1 MRRRIILHIGFPK
14 TGTTSLQA
22 GLAKARSDLLSAA
35 ICYPESVGSNNHYH
49 LEAFA
54 LDIEK
59 NLPTH
64 TILGLHDSEELQ
76 AFRKKCER
84 DLIEEVAA
92 LPDHVNTLVFSNE
105 GLAGLSEHE
114 EFERLFYL
122 LGQVGEIDQ
131 VIAYIRRQD
140 LNAVSNYTTYLKTG
154 GTRRNVLTKYKPGAR
169 AYIFFG
175 DKLRIWAKYLGKERI
190 TVRHFARS
198 KMIDGD
204 LFADFAL
211 AAGIPN
217 KVDISVDMKTNPSLT
232 PAACV
237 FLRAFNE
244 GFPRFVDGKPNEMRR
259 TVREALE
266 KYFPGSGLM
275 PLRHDVIKYMEQFHE
290 SNEYIRQTWF
300 PSQSNLFYEDYSAYP
315 ETQDDVEVDEVMKVF
330 NKVWEQRL
338 KD

>member
-22 GLAKARSDLLSAA
+22 GLAKARSDLLSVG
-35 ICYPESVGSNNHYH
+35 ICYPESVGLKNQYH
-49 LEAFA
+49 LEAYA
-54 LDIEK
+54 LDIDK

-64 TILGLHDSEELQ
+64 TVLGLHSSEELQ
-76 AFRKKCER
+76 AFRKKCES

-105 GLAGLSEHE
+105 GLAGLSEPE
-114 EFERLFYL
+114 EFERLFDL

-131 VIAYIRRQD
+131 VISYIRRQD

-154 GTRRNVLTKYKPGAR
+154 GTRKNVLTNYKPGAR
-169 AYIFFG
+169 AYIFYG
-175 DKLRIWAKYLGKERI
+175 DKLRIWARHLGKERI
-190 TVRHFARS
+190 TVRQFARS
-198 KMIDGD
+198 KMIEGD
-204 LFADFAL
+204 LFADFAH

-217 KVDISVDMKTNPSLT
+217 NVDISVDMKTNPSLT

-237 FLRAFNE
+237 FFRAFNE
-244 GFPRFVDGKPNEMRR
+244 GFPRFVDGKPNDMRR
-259 TVREALE
+259 TVRETLE
-266 KYFPGSGLM
+266 EHFPGKGLM
-275 PLRHDVIKYMEQFHE
+275 PSRCDVIKYMEQFHE

-300 PSQSNLFYEDYSAYP
+300 PSQSTLFFEDYSAYP
-315 ETQDDVEVDEVMKVF
+315 EVQDDVEVDEVIRVF